1 MSYTQPAADRF
12 VGALRTAY
20 RGLIESG
27 AVSLAVDHG
36 DAETIVRL
44 EPTASGAPRLELRMT
59 GSVGELFLDDLDPF
73 EVDETSPDDV
83 EEFASF
89 TRALVDGQLELV
101 SRKTLLGWRPAAVE
115 WPGGQWSLPGN
126 PGIVGLFFRPRT
138 EKVRGYVQTETEDR
152 VRLERNRIPGPTQ
165 RGTHHS

>member
-1 MSYTQPAADRF
+1 MSYSQPSADQF

-20 RGLIESG
+20 RELIEGGKVSLIVDHNDAEKTVRIEP
-27 AVSLAVDHG
+27 AVSGV
-36 DAETIVRL
+36 
-44 EPTASGAPRLELRMT
+44 PRLELRMT

-73 EVDETSPDDV
+73 EVDETLPEDV

-126 PGIVGLFFRPRT
+126 PGIVGLFSRPRR
-138 EKVRGYVQTETEDR
+138 EKVRGYA
-152 VRLERNRIPGPTQ
+152 
-165 RGTHHS
+165 

>member
-1 MSYTQPAADRF
+1 MSYSQPSADQF

-20 RGLIESG
+20 GELIESG
-27 AVSLAVDHG
+27 KVSLIVDHNDAEKTVRIEPAVSGV
-36 DAETIVRL
+36 
-44 EPTASGAPRLELRMT
+44 PRLELRMT

-73 EVDETSPDDV
+73 EVDETLPEDV

-126 PGIVGLFFRPRT
+126 PGIVGLFSRPRR
-138 EKVRGYVQTETEDR
+138 EKVRGYA
-152 VRLERNRIPGPTQ
+152 
-165 RGTHHS
+165 

>member
-1 MSYTQPAADRF
+1 MSYSQPSADQF

-20 RGLIESG
+20 RELIEGGKVSLIVDHNDAEKTVRVEP
-27 AVSLAVDHG
+27 AVSGV
-36 DAETIVRL
+36 
-44 EPTASGAPRLELRMT
+44 PRLELRMT

-73 EVDETSPDDV
+73 EVDETLPEDV

-101 SRKTLLGWRPAAVE
+101 SRKTLLGWRPAVVE

-126 PGIVGLFFRPRT
+126 PGIVGLFSRPRR
-138 EKVRGYVQTETEDR
+138 EKVRGYA
-152 VRLERNRIPGPTQ
+152 
-165 RGTHHS
+165 